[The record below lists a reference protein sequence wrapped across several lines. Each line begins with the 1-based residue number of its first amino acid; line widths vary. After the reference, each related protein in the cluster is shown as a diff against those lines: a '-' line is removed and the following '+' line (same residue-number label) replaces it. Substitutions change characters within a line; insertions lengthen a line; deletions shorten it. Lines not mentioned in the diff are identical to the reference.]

1 MHAQGCAGSQL
12 AASGSQV
19 TLGAGARLM
28 FCTQTAPSGHCSQV
42 STTSQYLASMQ
53 RPDQQAGVVSAMVPG
68 SQGGGSESQAT
79 LLASQLSRGVVHTP
93 RRQTALSMPSA
104 LHSVWS
110 HASLQ
115 VGTSTPTGTPA
126 QSQQSSASIQ
136 SASLSQTALVP
147 VSVLLSVLLS
157 VVVPVPGPP
166 LLVVPGSSVVAVAV
180 AVAVVAVAVVVVP
193 AVVVGS
199 SLVAVLLLV
208 LAVVAVVV
216 AVDAVVDASVPV
228 LVVVPVPGPQ
238 ARRGSEV
245 RANKIKR
252 MGEG

>member
-79 LLASQLSRGVVHTP
+79 LLASQLSRGMVHTP

-136 SASLSQTALVP
+136 SASLSQTAPVP
-147 VSVLLSVLLS
+147 VSVLLSVIEL
-157 VVVPVPGPP
+157 VPGPP
-166 LLVVPGSSVVAVAV
+166 LLVVPGSSVVPVAV

-199 SLVAVLLLV
+199 SLVAVLLPV

-228 LVVVPVPGPQ
+228 SVVVPVPGPQ

-252 MGEG
+252 MGDG

>member
-12 AASGSQV
+12 AARGSQV

-28 FCTQTAPSGHCSQV
+28 FCTQPAPSGHCSQV
-42 STTSQYLASMQ
+42 ATTSQYLASMQ

-79 LLASQLSRGVVHTP
+79 LLASQLSRGMVHTP

-180 AVAVVAVAVVVVP
+180 AVVAVAVVVVP

>member
-12 AASGSQV
+12 AARGSQV

-79 LLASQLSRGVVHTP
+79 LLASQLSRGMVHTP

-180 AVAVVAVAVVVVP
+180 AVVAVAVVVVP

>member
-19 TLGAGARLM
+19 TFCAGARLM

-53 RPDQQAGVVSAMVPG
+53 RPVQQAGVVSAMVPG

-79 LLASQLSRGVVHTP
+79 LLASQLSRGMVHTP

-104 LHSVWS
+104 VHSVWS
-110 HASLQ
+110 HCSLQ
-115 VGTSTPTGTPA
+115 VGTSAPTGTPA
-126 QSQQSSASIQ
+126 QSQQSSASMQ
-136 SASLSQTALVP
+136 SASLSQTVPAP
-147 VSVLLSVLLS
+147 VSVLLSVIEL
-157 VVVPVPGPP
+157 VPGPP
-166 LLVVPGSSVVAVAV
+166 LVVVPDSPVVAVAV
-180 AVAVVAVAVVVVP
+180 AVAVLPVAVVVVP

-208 LAVVAVVV
+208 LVVV
-216 AVDAVVDASVPV
+216 AVVDASALVLPV
-228 LVVVPVPGPQ
+228 SVVVPVPGPQ
-238 ARRGSEV
+238 ARRGSEA

-252 MGEG
+252 MGDG

>member
-12 AASGSQV
+12 AARGSQV
-19 TLGAGARLM
+19 TFSAGARLM

-104 LHSVWS
+104 VHSVWS
-110 HASLQ
+110 HCSLQ
-115 VGTSTPTGTPA
+115 VGTSAPTGTPA
-126 QSQQSSASIQ
+126 QSQQSSASMQ
-136 SASLSQTALVP
+136 SASLSQTVPAP
-147 VSVLLSVLLS
+147 VSVLLSVIEL
-157 VVVPVPGPP
+157 VPGPP
-166 LLVVPGSSVVAVAV
+166 LVVVPDSPVVAVAV
-180 AVAVVAVAVVVVP
+180 AVAVLPVAVAVAVVVVP

-199 SLVAVLLLV
+199 SVVAVLLPVLV
-208 LAVVAVVV
+208 
-216 AVDAVVDASVPV
+216 VDALVDASVLVVPV
-228 LVVVPVPGPQ
+228 SVVVPVPGPQ
-238 ARRGSEV
+238 ARRGSEA

-252 MGEG
+252 MGDG